1 VKHHPPPFA
10 TKLARRLRRDMTD
23 AERKMWVLLREN
35 FPNARF
41 RRQVPIAQ
49 YIADFASHR
58 HRLVIEVDGSQH
70 SEEVDAARTAVI
82 EGQGYRVIR
91 FTNYDVLTAEDG
103 VFLIIDGAIRGD
115 HPHPTLPHQG
125 GGL

>member
-1 VKHHPPPFA
+1 
-10 TKLARRLRRDMTD
+10 MTD
-23 AERKMWVLLREN
+23 AERRMWMLLREN
-35 FPNARF
+35 FPEARF
-41 RRQVPIAQ
+41 RRRVPIAQ

-58 HRLVIEVDGSQH
+58 ERLVIEVDGSQH
-70 SEEVDAARTAVI
+70 NDQVDAARTAVI

-103 VFLIIDGAIRGD
+103 VFMAIESATRRD

>member
-1 VKHHPPPFA
+1 VKRHPPPTA

-23 AERKMWVLLREN
+23 AERRMWVLLREN
-35 FPNARF
+35 FPGARF
-41 RRQVPIAQ
+41 RRQVPIVQ

-58 HRLVIEVDGSQH
+58 ERLVIEVDGSQH
-70 SEEVDAARTAVI
+70 NDEVDAARTAVI

-91 FTNYDVLTAEDG
+91 FTNYDVLAAEEG
-103 VFLIIDGAIRGD
+103 VFMAIESAIRRA
-115 HPHPTLPHQG
+115 HPHPTLPHRG